1 MKIRE
6 LQSILNAQPSV
17 SRSTFVVGS
26 LYVLCCVLAI
36 VFLILGIGLLLES
49 FFHFKIFLEWISRNT
64 GILLNEVQRWSIAT
78 ILGVIALIW
87 SAIFAGLIVICRMV
101 LRRNHYIMTI
111 EDWIYQNI
119 KDVNRPQAQASRK

>member
-119 KDVNRPQAQASRK
+119 KDVNRPPAQASRK

>member
-26 LYVLCCVLAI
+26 LYVVCCVLAI

-49 FFHFKIFLEWISRNT
+49 FFHFIIFLEWISRNT

-78 ILGVIALIW
+78 TLGVIALIW

-119 KDVNRPQAQASRK
+119 KDVNRPPAQASRK